1 MLVQFSFGNYKCFK
15 DDSCLSMLSSQGRTN
30 SNYSIK
36 TPFRYSVVKTVPIYG
51 ANASG
56 KSKVL
61 EAFKFM
67 KCVICPPMRKDKIPV
82 FDYWQT
88 KYDPFR
94 LDTESHK
101 KDSFFEC
108 IFILN
113 NVQYRYGF
121 EINADR
127 ITSEWL
133 YQKKQREVLLLS
145 RRSEK
150 ELYVNRNLNQKIA
163 ESVTSAEML
172 SETVPFIS
180 ILSTFNEPLCR
191 SIVDWFAGVL
201 VISANDIK
209 APGGLLTNPQ
219 RTDVIV
225 KFLKAFDFNIEG
237 LSLHE
242 LPYEDIPEKIKLI
255 LDVKDNSGRFYDG
268 IHTQHIVYNDLYER
282 DSVTNFRLE
291 VDESFG
297 TNRLFHLSWP
307 IISAIREGRP
317 LMIDEIDSGIHPNI
331 VKIIIELFNKCNS
344 NAQLIFTIHNTSMFN
359 ARGYNDLALFK
370 KDQIYIVNKDRYGES
385 SLMPITYFSSDL
397 RSNIE
402 RAYLSGEVK
411 GVPYIDIDAILDIME
426 DK

>member
-15 DDSCLSMLSSQGRTN
+15 DENCLSILAPGGKAY

-36 TPFRYSVVKTVPIYG
+36 TPFRYSVLRTMPIYG

-56 KSKVL
+56 KSNVL

-67 KCVICPPMRKDKIPV
+67 KCVICPPKRTGKIPV

-88 KYDPFR
+88 QYDSFR
-94 LDTESHK
+94 LDTESK
-101 KDSFFEC
+101 NKDSFFEC

-113 NVQYRYGF
+113 NIQYRYGF
-121 EINADR
+121 EINAER

-133 YQKKQREVLLLS
+133 YQKKQREVLILS
-145 RRSEK
+145 RKGED
-150 ELYVNRNLNQKIA
+150 ELYANPNDINVKI
-163 ESVTSAEML
+163 SKNVISARML
-172 SETVPFIS
+172 SETVPFVS
-180 ILSTFNEPLCR
+180 ILATFNDPLCK
-191 SIVDWFAGVL
+191 SIIDWFDGVL

-209 APGGLLTNPQ
+209 APGGLLADPT
-219 RTDVIV
+219 RTDVII
-225 KFLKAFDFNIEG
+225 KFLKALDLNIEG

-242 LPYEDIPEKIKLI
+242 LPYED
-255 LDVKDNSGRFYDG
+255 

-282 DSVTNFRLE
+282 DSTTNFRLE

-307 IISAIREGRP
+307 IISAIRNGKP

-331 VKIIIELFNKCNS
+331 VKMLIDLFNKCTS
-344 NAQLIFTIHNTSMFN
+344 NAQLIFTTHNTSLFN
-359 ARGYNDLALFK
+359 AKGYDDQPLFK
-370 KDQIYIVNKDRYGES
+370 KDQVYIVNKDRYGES
-385 SLMPITYFSSDL
+385 NLKPITYFGSDL

-402 RAYLSGEVK
+402 KVYLSGKVK
-411 GVPYIDIDAILDIME
+411 GVPYLDIDAILDIME
-426 DK
+426 GK

>member
-1 MLVQFSFGNYKCFK
+1 
-15 DDSCLSMLSSQGRTN
+15 MLSSQGKTN

-145 RRSEK
+145 RRNEK

>member
-15 DDSCLSMLSSQGRTN
+15 DENCLSILAPGGKAY

-36 TPFRYSVVKTVPIYG
+36 TPFRYSVLKTVPIYG

-67 KCVICPPMRKDKIPV
+67 KCVICPPMRKGKIPV

-94 LDTESHK
+94 LDTESYK

-113 NVQYRYGF
+113 DIQYRYGF
-121 EINADR
+121 EINVDR

-133 YQKKQREVLLLS
+133 YQKKQREVLVLS
-145 RRSEK
+145 RKGEND
-150 ELYVNRNLNQKIA
+150 LYFNPNDINAKI
-163 ESVTSAEML
+163 SDNVISAEML

-180 ILSTFNEPLCR
+180 ILSTFNDPLCKA
-191 SIVDWFAGVL
+191 IVNWFEDTL

-209 APGGLLTNPQ
+209 DPGVLTDPD
-219 RTDVIV
+219 RTSMIV
-225 KFLKAFDFNIEG
+225 KFLKAFDFNIED
-237 LSLHE
+237 LELHE
-242 LPYEDIPEKIKLI
+242 MPYEDIPEKIKLI
-255 LDVKDNSGRFYDG
+255 LDVKEKSGAFYDG
-268 IHTQHIVYNDLYER
+268 ILAKHIVYNDLYER
-282 DSVTNFRLE
+282 ETTTNFKLE

-307 IISAIREGRP
+307 IISAIKNGRT

-331 VKIIIELFNKCNS
+331 VRMLIVLFNKCGS
-344 NAQLIFTIHNTSMFN
+344 KAQLIFNTHNTSLFN
-359 ARGYNDLALFK
+359 AKGYDEMPLFK
-370 KDQIYIVNKDRYGES
+370 KDQVYIVNKNRYGES
-385 SLMPITYFSSDL
+385 SLKPIANFGSDL

-402 RAYLSGEVK
+402 KVYLSGEVQ
-411 GVPYIDIDAILDIME
+411 GVPYLDVDAILDIME
-426 DK
+426 G

>member
-15 DDSCLSMLSSQGRTN
+15 DENCLSILAPGGKAY

-36 TPFRYSVVKTVPIYG
+36 TPFRYSVLKTVPIYG

-67 KCVICPPMRKDKIPV
+67 KCVICPPMRKGKIPV

-108 IFILN
+108 VFILN
-113 NVQYRYGF
+113 DIQYRYGF

-133 YQKKQREVLLLS
+133 YQKKQREVIVLS
-145 RRSEK
+145 RKGEND
-150 ELYVNRNLNQKIA
+150 LYFNPNDINAKI
-163 ESVTSAEML
+163 SDNVISAEML

-180 ILSTFNEPLCR
+180 ILSTFNDPLCK
-191 SIVDWFAGVL
+191 SIVNWFESTL

-209 APGGLLTNPQ
+209 TPGVLTDPV
-219 RTDVIV
+219 RTSMIV
-225 KFLKAFDFNIEG
+225 KFLKAFDFNIED
-237 LSLHE
+237 LELHE
-242 LPYEDIPEKIKLI
+242 MSYEDIPEKIKLI
-255 LDVKDNSGRFYDG
+255 LDVKEKSGTFYDG
-268 IHTQHIVYNDLYER
+268 IQAKHIVYNDLYER
-282 DSVTNFRLE
+282 ETTINFKLE

-307 IISAIREGRP
+307 IISAIKNGRT
-317 LMIDEIDSGIHPNI
+317 LMVDEIDSGIHPNI
-331 VKIIIELFNKCNS
+331 VKMLIALFNKCGS
-344 NAQLIFTIHNTSMFN
+344 KAQLIFNTHNTSLFN
-359 ARGYNDLALFK
+359 AKGYDEMPLFK
-370 KDQIYIVNKDRYGES
+370 KDQVYIVNKNRYGES
-385 SLMPITYFSSDL
+385 SLKPITNFGSDL

-402 RAYLSGEVK
+402 KVYLAGDVK
-411 GVPYIDIDAILDIME
+411 GVPYLDVDAILDIME
-426 DK
+426 G